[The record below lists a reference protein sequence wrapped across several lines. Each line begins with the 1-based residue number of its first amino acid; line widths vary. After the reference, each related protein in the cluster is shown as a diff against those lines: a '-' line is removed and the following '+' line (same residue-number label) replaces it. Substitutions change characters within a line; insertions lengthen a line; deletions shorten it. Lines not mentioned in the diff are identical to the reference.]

1 MPFKATKP
9 GKIEFCPPPPL
20 WRLPPICASAV
31 WFYISSRPLPRS
43 RRPGL
48 ARMPGLG
55 LGILLG
61 FGLVAAS
68 PVQRLI
74 DSASDH
80 CVDNGCSTRWDLKM
94 ISYLTNICN
103 RFDGLGSCVDTSH
116 ELNLLSLSTRFDM
129 SVTSLK
135 GICGATASGKE
146 DCCHCM
152 KRLSNSTQPMTTE
165 EPTRPDWT
173 SEEPTPTRTTETGTS
188 SYGTTLSGGLHQQPF
203 HQANLLDPS
212 PCVQS

>member
-48 ARMPGLG
+48 ARMQG

-135 GICGATASGKE
+135 GICGTTASGKE

-152 KRLSNSTQPMTTE
+152 KKLSNNSIA
-165 EPTRPDWT
+165 
-173 SEEPTPTRTTETGTS
+173 
-188 SYGTTLSGGLHQQPF
+188 GTTPSGGTT
-203 HQANLLDPS
+203 DPGTTS
-212 PCVQS
+212 PG